1 MIESLLPIDL
11 LSSEV
16 LLRRV
21 LRQSPSPAGS
31 LLKVKLSVPASAGA
45 RGGLRA
51 AVLEGALSEAVAV
64 PAGIFP

>member
-31 LLKVKLSVPASAGA
+31 LLKLSVPASASA